1 MEKYR
6 YSGKIRPGEA
16 LIKTLV
22 YPASSMF
29 CLSYAMVCKFKTPTN
44 SGCLVVMWPAD
55 ARAFSRPTSKA
66 GEKRPGDE
74 VEEPYRWGGTYLY
87 SLYKGVPP
95 PPSGVHGFTV
105 SVTISQGG
113 CLLSQF
119 HFTLCRYFLGHVAC
133 RNLPWHGL
141 FFHCCQSLLS
151 VIAVSHCCPPHSF
164 QYSLT

>member
-44 SGCLVVMWPAD
+44 SGRLVVMWPAD

-87 SLYKGVPP
+87 SLYKGVPSP
-95 PPSGVHGFTV
+95 RCSRLYRLCHNIPGRLSLVA
-105 SVTISQGG
+105 ISFYALS
-113 CLLSQF
+113 LLFGSCRLSE
-119 HFTLCRYFLGHVAC
+119 FTLAWPLFL
-133 RNLPWHGL
+133 
-141 FFHCCQSLLS
+141 LLS
-151 VIAVSHCCPPHSF
+151 VFAVPHTVSNIA
-164 QYSLT
+164 